1 MLRFIE
7 DVVNPL
13 GYEVADQG
21 KEVDDISFIEIVEDR
36 SNNDDASVNFVE
48 ELFDQEHL
56 QFYDKDYGLVNHL

>member
-36 SNNDDASVNFVE
+36 SNNDASVNFVE

-56 QFYDKDYGLVNHL
+56 QFFDKDYGLVNNL

>member
-36 SNNDDASVNFVE
+36 SNNDASVNFVE

-56 QFYDKDYGLVNHL
+56 QFFDKDYGLVNQL

>member
-36 SNNDDASVNFVE
+36 SNNDASVNFVE
-48 ELFDQEHL
+48 ELFDQEHF
-56 QFYDKDYGLVNHL
+56 QFFDKDYGLVNQL